1 MADFLELTTDERAGV
16 VLPFAGSGE
25 PRRFGAGIARCGHL
39 RGAVPGE
46 LPVTGVAGIARIL
59 PGAEIVENE
68 RRMETNA
75 RL

>member
-1 MADFLELTTDERAGV
+1 MSAPELCCRWRAV
-16 VLPFAGSGE
+16 VEHVVSARASRAAGTSAVL
-25 PRRFGAGIARCGHL
+25 FG
-39 RGAVPGE
+39 GE